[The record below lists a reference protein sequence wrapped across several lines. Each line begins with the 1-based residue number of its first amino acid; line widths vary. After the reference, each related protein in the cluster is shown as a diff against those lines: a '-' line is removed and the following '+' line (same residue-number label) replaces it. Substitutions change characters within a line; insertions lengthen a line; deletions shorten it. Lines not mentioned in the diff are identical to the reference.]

1 VIGVNGLSRE
11 IGFLARDR
19 AALLWL
25 GIAVLI
31 AGVSVA
37 LGLREIASQHAVL
50 NELRASD
57 QVEREVVNGLYRDW
71 GDAAYYTFHLTYDP
85 PADFAFAALGQRD
98 ISPWKHN
105 IRALALEGQIYETDA
120 QNPDFALI
128 GRFDFAFA
136 ASLLA
141 PLLLILLLH
150 DLRSGERAAGRFELL
165 GATAASQGSPWFA
178 RAALRTGALALCLIV
193 PLWIGGLSAGS
204 GVSKLAPASLVVA
217 LHIVFWWMV
226 CALVDRAGWSSPVNL
241 TALVGVWLALA
252 VVVPAAIKVWVEA
265 AVPLPD
271 GGEIMLTQREAV
283 NDAWDLPK
291 PATMTPF
298 VARHPEWAD
307 YVEVRQPFEWKW
319 YYAFQQVGDQTVA
332 PLSLAY
338 RDGRARR
345 DRLAGSLA
353 WLAPPAL
360 AERSLQAIAGTGVS
374 ASLAYEQRV
383 RDFHAALRNYYYPR
397 LFREEPFTEASV
409 ASRPEFDVLK
419 RPEATTPPLRGTPP

>member
-1 VIGVNGLSRE
+1 MNGVNELTRE
-11 IGFLARDR
+11 IRFLARDR

-25 GIAVLI
+25 GIALLV

-50 NELRASD
+50 DELRASD
-57 QVEREVVNGLYRDW
+57 QVERDVVIGLYRDW

-105 IRALALEGQIYETDA
+105 IRTLALEGQIYETDA

-165 GATAASQGSPWFA
+165 GATAASRGSPWFA
-178 RAALRTGALALCLIV
+178 RAALRVGALGLCLIA
-193 PLWIGGLSAGS
+193 PLWVAGWMGGMLSGS
-204 GVSKLAPASLVVA
+204 GVSKLALASAVVA
-217 LHIVFWWMV
+217 LHMVFWWMV

-252 VVVPAAIKVWVEA
+252 VVVPAAIKISVEA

-271 GGEIMLTQREAV
+271 GGAIMLTQREAV

-298 VARHPEWAD
+298 VERHPEWAD

-319 YYAFQQVGDQTVA
+319 YYAFQQVGDQTVE
-332 PLSLAY
+332 PMSLAY

-345 DRLAGSLA
+345 DRLAGNLA

-360 AERSLQAIAGTGVS
+360 AERSLQAIAGTGVP

-383 RDFHAALRNYYYPR
+383 RDFHSALRNYYYPR
-397 LFREEPFTEASV
+397 LFREEPFTDASV
-409 ASRPEFDVLK
+409 ESRPDFLAADS
-419 RPEATTPPLRGTPP
+419 